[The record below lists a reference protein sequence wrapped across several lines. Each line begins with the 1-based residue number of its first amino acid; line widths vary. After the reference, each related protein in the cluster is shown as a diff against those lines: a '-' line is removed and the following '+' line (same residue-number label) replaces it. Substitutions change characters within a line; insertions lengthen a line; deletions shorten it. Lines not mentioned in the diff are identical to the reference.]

1 MVVLYCTFYIK
12 NFVHFFIIRKTKN
25 VSIEICQ
32 LLLLYT
38 TYTDKVGLVSWLLNS
53 TYILPALDTERLR
66 FVSIEIIIL
75 KLQINLPEDCP

>member
-1 MVVLYCTFYIK
+1 
-12 NFVHFFIIRKTKN
+12 
-25 VSIEICQ
+25 
-32 LLLLYT
+32 LLLYT